1 MTCPGCNALK
11 CVSVNNPECKIWS
24 EIIDINSN
32 EPTFYPY
39 SIGVN
44 KCSSSCNNINDPYW
58 KLFVPEVIKNISV
71 KVFNLISRTNEVL
84 KYI

>member
-1 MTCPGCNALK
+1 MFGFSKKSAFFTAMACPGCNALK
-11 CVSVNNPECKIWS
+11 CVSVNNSECKIWS

-44 KCSSSCNNINDPYW
+44 KCSSSCNNINDPY
-58 KLFVPEVIKNISV
+58 
-71 KVFNLISRTNEVL
+71 
-84 KYI
+84 